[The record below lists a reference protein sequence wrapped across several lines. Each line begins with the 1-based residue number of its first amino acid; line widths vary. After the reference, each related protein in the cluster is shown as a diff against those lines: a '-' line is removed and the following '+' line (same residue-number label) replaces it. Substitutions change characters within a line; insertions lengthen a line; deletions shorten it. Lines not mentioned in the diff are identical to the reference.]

1 MLCDS
6 CHQKEAVI
14 HMTQVVN
21 GRRSERHLC
30 RDCARK
36 ENLINDPFDLWNQEV
51 FAHPFDSF
59 FGNDFVNPFQHAEQ
73 NLQPGLSCSNCGKTY
88 QDFRK
93 DSLLGCEECYNQFR
107 SKLKNFLNKN
117 QGTDQ
122 HIGKAPGKQD
132 EEKTEGMSEINRL
145 KSELKKCIKE
155 ENYEQAAVIRDQI
168 NKLEGGS
175 SK

>member
-93 DSLLGCEECYNQFR
+93 DGLLGCEECYNQFR
-107 SKLKNFLNKN
+107 SKLKNFL
-117 QGTDQ
+117 TR
-122 HIGKAPGKQD
+122 IAII
-132 EEKTEGMSEINRL
+132 S
-145 KSELKKCIKE
+145 
-155 ENYEQAAVIRDQI
+155 
-168 NKLEGGS
+168 
-175 SK
+175 

>member
-59 FGNDFVNPFQHAEQ
+59 SVMT
-73 NLQPGLSCSNCGKTY
+73 LSILSSMQSRTCSLVCHVPIAG
-88 QDFRK
+88 R
-93 DSLLGCEECYNQFR
+93 
-107 SKLKNFLNKN
+107 
-117 QGTDQ
+117 
-122 HIGKAPGKQD
+122 HIR
-132 EEKTEGMSEINRL
+132 I
-145 KSELKKCIKE
+145 
-155 ENYEQAAVIRDQI
+155 
-168 NKLEGGS
+168 
-175 SK
+175 

>member
-59 FGNDFVNPFQHAEQ
+59 FGNDFVNPFQHA
-73 NLQPGLSCSNCGKTY
+73 GRTCSLVCHVPIAG
-88 QDFRK
+88 RHIRI
-93 DSLLGCEECYNQFR
+93 LERMVCLAAR
-107 SKLKNFLNKN
+107 SAI
-117 QGTDQ
+117 T
-122 HIGKAPGKQD
+122 
-132 EEKTEGMSEINRL
+132 
-145 KSELKKCIKE
+145 
-155 ENYEQAAVIRDQI
+155 
-168 NKLEGGS
+168 S
-175 SK
+175 SVPN